1 MTRRTE
7 RISSLIKKEISDLL
21 LEQVNDPR
29 LSGFISVTEVWTSND
44 LMNAKIYISTLGGEA
59 SKGEILEGFNAA
71 SGFLR
76 SGFLRRELGSRLR
89 LRQIPHLSFHFDDSI
104 EKGARILG
112 LIEQVTSDDAE
123 NEGQH

>member
-44 LMNAKIYISTLGGEA
+44 LTNAKIYISTLGGEA

-71 SGFLR
+71 

>member
-7 RISSLIKKEISDLL
+7 RISSLIRKEISDLL

-29 LSGFISVTEVWTSND
+29 LSSLISVTEVWTSPD
-44 LMNAKIYISTLGGEA
+44 LKNAKIYISTLGGEA
-59 SKGEILEGFNAA
+59 NKGEILEGFNAA

-76 SGFLRRELGSRLR
+76 RELGNRLR
-89 LRQIPHLSFHFDDSI
+89 LRQVPHLSFHFDDSI
-104 EKGARILG
+104 EKGARMLG

-123 NEGQH
+123 SEGEH

>member
-76 SGFLRRELGSRLR
+76 RELGSRLR

>member
-7 RISSLIKKEISDLL
+7 RISSLIRKEISDLL

-29 LSGFISVTEVWTSND
+29 LSSLISVTEVWTSSD
-44 LMNAKIYISTLGGEA
+44 LKNAKIYISTLEGEA
-59 SKGEILEGFNAA
+59 NKDEILEGFNAA

-76 SGFLRRELGSRLR
+76 KELGNRLR
-89 LRQIPHLSFHFDDSI
+89 LRQVPHLSFHFDDSI

-112 LIEQVTSDDAE
+112 LIEQVTSGDVE
-123 NEGQH
+123 SEGEH

>member
-7 RISSLIKKEISDLL
+7 RISSLIRKEISDLL

-29 LSGFISVTEVWTSND
+29 LSSLISVTEVWTATD
-44 LMNAKIYISTLGGEA
+44 LKQAKVFISTLGGEA
-59 SKGEILEGFNAA
+59 NKGEVLEGFNAA

-76 SGFLRRELGSRLR
+76 RELGNRLR

-112 LIEQVTSDDAE
+112 LIEQVSPDSAE
-123 NEGQH
+123 SEDQH